1 MRAEHRNSYG
11 ENSAFTG
18 WRRVVAWVQRPGARK
33 KVKRLSHRKDRRIAQ
48 RAIRKE
54 D

>member
-1 MRAEHRNSYG
+1 MRSQHKHSHE

-18 WRRVVAWVQRPGARK
+18 WRRVVAWVQRPGVRK
-33 KVKRLSHRKDRRIAQ
+33 KIKRLSHKKDRRIG
-48 RAIRKE
+48 RHRIEE

>member
-1 MRAEHRNSYG
+1 MRSQHKNSYE

-33 KVKRLSHRKDRRIAQ
+33 KVKRLSHKKDRRIG
-48 RAIRKE
+48 RHKIEE